1 MRALFIE
8 HDHVSL
14 GGPIWRAFEKHGYEI
29 ERFLIVPEGKYAT
42 PNLEVT
48 FPNFFDYDVIVPMGA
63 PYGAYEDDRIG
74 KWLIPELNKLQA
86 AHNAGIPI
94 LGICFGGQ
102 LMARALGGSV
112 ARSPRAELG
121 WFEIE
126 SDDKTLIPQG
136 PWFEYHWD
144 RWQTPKGATEI
155 ARTELCSQAFV
166 MGRTMGLQFHPE
178 IDSEVLEAWLAMEG
192 GCAEVEAEGVDVE
205 TLREQTLREQPFSQV
220 RAFELV
226 DSFLRRVA
234 TAEVVKHSEKFEA
247 SAALSQSAVSK

>member
-8 HDHVSL
+8 HDHISL
-14 GGPIWRAFEKHGYEI
+14 GGPIWRSLEKHGYEI
-29 ERFLIVPEGKYAT
+29 ERFLIVPKENYDS
-42 PNLEVT
+42 PNVTTT
-48 FPNFFDYDVIVPMGA
+48 FPNFNEYDLLVPMGA

-74 KWLIPELNKLQA
+74 NWLLPELERLKA

-112 ARSPRAELG
+112 AKAPKAEVG

-126 SDDKTLIPQG
+126 SNDKTLISSG

-144 RWQTPKGATEI
+144 RWQLPKGATEI
-155 ARTELCSQAFV
+155 ARSQIASQAFV
-166 MGRTMGLQFHPE
+166 MGRTLGVQFHPE
-178 IDSEVLEAWLAMEG
+178 IDPTVLEEWLGMDG
-192 GCAEVEAEGVDVE
+192 GCAEVESVGVDVDQLRKE
-205 TLREQTLREQPFSQV
+205 TKEIQPASDK

-226 DSFLRRVA
+226 DTFLRRVA
-234 TAEVVKHSEKFEA
+234 TAEVVR
-247 SAALSQSAVSK
+247 VD

>member
-14 GGPIWRAFEKHGYEI
+14 GGPIWRAFEKLGYDI
-29 ERFLIVPEGKYAT
+29 ERFLVISESDYAN
-42 PNLEVT
+42 PNINVT
-48 FPNFFDYDVIVPMGA
+48 FPNFAEFDVIVPMGA
-63 PYGAYEDDRIG
+63 PYGAYQDDRIG
-74 KWLIPELNKLQA
+74 NWLTPELAKLKA

-94 LGICFGGQ
+94 FGICFGGQ
-102 LMARALGGSV
+102 LMARTLGGSV

-155 ARTELCSQAFV
+155 ARTDLCSQAFV
-166 MGRTMGLQFHPE
+166 MGRTLGLQFHPE

-205 TLREQTLREQPFSQV
+205 KLREQTLREQPFSQV

-234 TAEVVKHSEKFEA
+234 TADVIKVDNEISATTKLQPVK
-247 SAALSQSAVSK
+247 